1 MVFTETPVAPYE
13 YRRQPYDWGRGV
25 SIVFDA
31 MDAAQQQKADREY
44 ARLEKQARLEQ
55 LQHQGELLEAVAGDP
70 RRAELLA
77 RMELQGGNMESYDFL
92 TGHADDLRTRAA
104 DAFEREMTQRG
115 VITDEDAEYRL
126 WQRFLHDRAM
136 DLRPK
141 PREIERYDDLVNPD
155 TGQPE
160 VAVFYTDDPLTAHF
174 TGDRPWDRPF
184 GWGDPLASEPMTLQ
198 QARDRA
204 ADPIRMGELTRDRR
218 DEVRLRLD
226 QSDMPE
232 DRAMLRNLRESE
244 DSAVATARGLLT
256 GLRGRPAPTA
266 GRYYELQ
273 PGEQVA
279 YSSALAGLSA
289 WDPLRRQLRE
299 AFGPPPTVGPAAPEN
314 DPTVGRANRLQGGRG
329 GRGRLID
336 DTRQ

>member
-1 MVFTETPVAPYE
+1 MVWTAAPAAPYE
-13 YRRQPYDWGRGV
+13 TRRRPYDWGHGV
-25 SIVFDA
+25 SVVFEA

-44 ARLEKQARLEQ
+44 ARLEKQARMEQ
-55 LQHQGELLEAVAGDP
+55 LQHQGELLEAAAGDP

-92 TGHADDLRTRAA
+92 TSHADDLRTRAA

-115 VITDEDAEYRL
+115 VVTDEDAEYRL

-141 PREIERYDDLVNPD
+141 PPKVIQWDDVYNPD

-160 VAVFYTDDPLTAHF
+160 VAYRLEGDPGTAHF
-174 TGDRPWDRPF
+174 TGDRPYHRPF
-184 GWGDPLASEPMTLQ
+184 GFGDPLASAPMTIQ

-204 ADPIRMGELTRDRR
+204 RDPIRMGELTRDRR

-226 QSDMPE
+226 QADTPE

-244 DSAVATARGLLT
+244 ASAVATARGLLT

-299 AFGPPPTVGPAAPEN
+299 AFGPPPTTGPPAPEN
-314 DPTVGRANRLQGGRG
+314 DPTVGAANRLQGGRG